1 MAAGDASSE
10 PLNEL
15 LQRWQRGDRA
25 AFDEAVP
32 VVYEE
37 LRRLARVLL
46 RNERAGH
53 TLGCTALV
61 HEAYLRLCGA
71 SGAAG
76 ESLQARAHFF
86 GAAARA
92 MRRVLVDH
100 ARARKA
106 VKRGEGHTM
115 LELDQVAIGVDPN
128 LDVLALDLAL
138 DELNTLDPERA
149 RIVELRFFA
158 GLSLEEAA
166 ALLDCSEATLKR
178 DWAFARAWLYRR
190 ITGEP
195 EK

>member
-1 MAAGDASSE
+1 MPAGDAHTES
-10 PLNEL
+10 LTEL
-15 LQRWQRGDRA
+15 LQRWQRGDKA
-25 AFDEAVP
+25 AFDQAVP

-37 LRRLARVLL
+37 LRRLARILL
-46 RNERAGH
+46 LNERAGH

-71 SGAAG
+71 SGGSGA
-76 ESLQARAHFF
+76 SWQARSHFF

-100 ARARKA
+100 ARAKKA
-106 VKRGEGHTM
+106 LKRGEGQVAV
-115 LELDQVAIGVDPN
+115 ELDQVFLDVDPN

-138 DELNTLDPERA
+138 DELEALDAERA

-158 GLSLEEAA
+158 GLSLKEAA
-166 ALLDCSEATLKR
+166 ALLQCSEATLKR

-190 ITGEP
+190 ITGEA
-195 EK
+195 ER

>member
-1 MAAGDASSE
+1 MAPGDASFE
-10 PLNEL
+10 PLTEL

-46 RNERAGH
+46 QNERGGH

-71 SGAAG
+71 SGGSGA
-76 ESLQARAHFF
+76 SLQVRAHFF

-106 VKRGEGHTM
+106 VKRGEGHAM

-138 DELNTLDPERA
+138 DELQEKDPERA

-166 ALLDCSEATLKR
+166 ALLGCSESTLKR

-190 ITGEP
+190 IAGEA